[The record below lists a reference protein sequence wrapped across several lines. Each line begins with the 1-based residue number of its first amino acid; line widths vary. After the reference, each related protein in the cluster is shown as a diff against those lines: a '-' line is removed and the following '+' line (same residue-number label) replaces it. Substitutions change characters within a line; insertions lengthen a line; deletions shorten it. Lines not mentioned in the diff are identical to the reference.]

1 MNLLNM
7 NNILGRD
14 HISSQIEDILRSFNK
29 NDLSSKKGI
38 YIYGESGSGKTE
50 FITKILQKLNYDVI
64 KYDAG
69 DIRNKN
75 IIEMITTDN
84 ISSTSVL
91 SILTKNVKKI
101 AIIMDE
107 IDGMNNGDKG
117 GINSLIKLIRP
128 KKTKKQKLE
137 ETTNA
142 PIICISNYHIDKKIK
157 ELMKVCNVFE
167 IKQITLPQIKTITT
181 SLFTGVSKSI
191 LKSII
196 TYVQND
202 LRKIN
207 ILHELYCKN
216 KDLLTDEL
224 FSEILQ
230 LKMYN
235 NDTKKISQKIIFT
248 PVDISEHLSIV
259 NETDRTIIGLLYHEN
274 IIDALEP
281 IQKQISIP
289 LYSEL
294 LDNMCFSDYI
304 DRITFQNQIWQFNE
318 MSSLLK
324 TFRNNNILHQNSNF
338 KKIRQRTSEARFTK
352 VLTKYSTEYN
362 NTMFI
367 QSLCQKTGLCKSD
380 LFLFF
385 LNQKEKIS
393 ESSVLFENDEI
404 TKLDM
409 NRICKYLDKHTKYS
423 TGSDPEIMAAEED
436 MD

>member
-7 NNILGRD
+7 NTILGRD

-191 LKSII
+191 LKSIV

-367 QSLCQKTGLCKSD
+367 QTLCQKTGLCKSD

-393 ESSVLFENDEI
+393 ESSFLFENDEI

-423 TGSDPEIMAAEED
+423 TGSDPEITAAEED

>member
-1 MNLLNM
+1 MNT
-7 NNILGRD
+7 ILGRD

-191 LKSII
+191 LKSIV

-367 QSLCQKTGLCKSD
+367 QTLCQKTGLCKSD

-393 ESSVLFENDEI
+393 ESSFLFENDEI

-423 TGSDPEIMAAEED
+423 TGSDPEITAAEED